1 MFTVCCS
8 ALPPGLFLQYCT
20 DRKHLKP
27 LWFCIVSCHL
37 LWFTFTKAVFNV
49 LFKKMVGRVVVFKS
63 TKKKGEDDGRGDGK
77 RRWFAPPRNIGDME
91 GTLDAWV
98 LLLSFSISALT
109 AIMGVFQIIDQPYTA
124 QGQFRFFLA
133 LSIFW
138 ALYNMI
144 PPALFIFYCYNK
156 GQLFEDFCSFCMT
169 LSFMVGIGGIVC
181 TWLVPGG
188 CPCGRWSCWRAAA
201 QLAGN
206 CLCMHMP
213 CRTAWTSGSAARMLL
228 LAVNKC

>member
-1 MFTVCCS
+1 
-8 ALPPGLFLQYCT
+8 
-20 DRKHLKP
+20 LKP

-37 LWFTFTKAVFNV
+37 LCFTFTKALFNV
-49 LFKKMVGRVVVFKS
+49 LFKKMVGKVVVFKS

-77 RRWFAPPRNIGDME
+77 RRWFAPPQNIGDME

-98 LLLSFSISALT
+98 LLISFCISALT

-156 GQLFEDFCSFCMT
+156 GRLFEDFCSFCIT
-169 LSFMVGIGGIVC
+169 ASFLLGIGGTIC
-181 TWLVPGG
+181 TWLVPGRRNTTTPG
-188 CPCGRWSCWRAAA
+188 
-201 QLAGN
+201 
-206 CLCMHMP
+206 
-213 CRTAWTSGSAARMLL
+213 
-228 LAVNKC
+228 